1 MAVNAY
7 IYKEERS
14 QINNPH
20 FHLEKLEKADQR
32 DGRKLINIRAEIS
45 QVENRKTIR
54 GLEKDQKSV
63 TGVSPKE
70 LKGTSQAR
78 LTWMGA
84 VL

>member
-14 QINNPH
+14 QINNLYFH
-20 FHLEKLEKADQR
+20 FEKLEKADQR

-45 QVENRKTIR
+45 QIENRKTIR

-63 TGVSPKE
+63 TGVSHKE
-70 LKGTSQAR
+70 LKGTF
-78 LTWMGA
+78 
-84 VL
+84 